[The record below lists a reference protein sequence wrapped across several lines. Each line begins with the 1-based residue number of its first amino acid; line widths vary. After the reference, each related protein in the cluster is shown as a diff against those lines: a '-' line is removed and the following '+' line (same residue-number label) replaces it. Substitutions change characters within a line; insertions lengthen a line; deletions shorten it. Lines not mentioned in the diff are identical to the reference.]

1 MQFSIKEFNLLIK
14 IGGWLKNVLFDCV
27 WKGWKCYCDEGCL
40 STGDCCQDYKQVCV
54 QEGNNNLSTSLM
66 WLIFDVSSD
75 SIQLRWV
82 IQSLSDEYLQQ
93 NWMQFNFVDT
103 SRAKGLFDE
112 IPTVFL
118 RKWAKSMKWHRL
130 QPMRRHANRQTNM
143 CSVLIWDSKW

>member
-1 MQFSIKEFNLLIK
+1 MVLKFDWLQFSIKEFNLLIK
-14 IGGWLKNVLFDCV
+14 IGGWLINVLLDCV

-82 IQSLSDEYLQQ
+82 IQSFHTLSHEYLQQ

-112 IPTVFL
+112 IPTVFVE
-118 RKWAKSMKWHRL
+118 KM
-130 QPMRRHANRQTNM
+130 
-143 CSVLIWDSKW
+143 SKKYEVAQVAPDAQACK